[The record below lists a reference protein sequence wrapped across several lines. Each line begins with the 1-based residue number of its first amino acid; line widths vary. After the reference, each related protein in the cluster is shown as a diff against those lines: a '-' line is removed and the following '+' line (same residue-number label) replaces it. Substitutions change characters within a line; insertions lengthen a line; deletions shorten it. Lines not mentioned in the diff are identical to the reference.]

1 MPGSVSQCTFSK
13 LAVSEMSLYLA
24 MKVLMNQVLNH
35 SFTGPSALTKD
46 GSIAYTGLCIHA
58 ERLTH
63 SLL

>member
-1 MPGSVSQCTFSK
+1 
-13 LAVSEMSLYLA
+13 MSLYLA